1 MSYMKQKK
9 KHKQTFESVQYRLE
23 IIFER
28 WDICVL
34 KAAVVECGLI
44 PSINPRLTIDQH
56 SIDTSDDT

>member
-34 KAAVVECGLI
+34 KAAVVECRLI
-44 PSINPRLTIDQH
+44 PSINPRLTLDQH
-56 SIDTSDDT
+56 SIDTSDGT